1 MSAPGQERTLAV
13 PRTDPTTNL
22 LGLERSIG
30 PALLEH
36 LQQIAVFMP
45 LLPRGEKTEAH
56 TTSHGSLLEPGQFF
70 LRDRVLNRIKVQ
82 NPPRL
87 DEREPRQELR
97 EDRLELGLESREVLD
112 RARAIA
118 KGMTL
123 TTDGPVSTH
132 HARNEVVLVHSNVD
146 QLTAKDLH
154 PHLKATR
161 STAIH
166 ATACLSI
173 NAQAPPSARLN
184 PFAAGTAQPGTAT
197 AS

>member
-1 MSAPGQERTLAV
+1 MSAPGQERSLAV

-22 LGLERSIG
+22 PGLERSIG

-36 LQQIAVFMP
+36 LQQILVFMP

-87 DEREPRQELR
+87 DEREPRQEFR
-97 EDRLELGLESREVLD
+97 EDRLEQGPDTRKVLD

-146 QLTAKDLH
+146 QLTAKNPH
-154 PHLKATR
+154 PL
-161 STAIH
+161 
-166 ATACLSI
+166 LSPTHSMVVHVPARPPI
-173 NAQAPPSARLN
+173 NTSAPPSARLN
-184 PFAAGTAQPGTAT
+184 PFAADTAQPGMAT